1 MIYKA
6 VLGEVKI
13 GMEEDLR
20 EQAKRK
26 VRAKL
31 EELEEA
37 RSKVMRVKKEYDE
50 LLESEVVKE
59 KPTGRVTF
67 GNHPMCEIT
76 DWSITTGGFKDE

>member
-20 EQAKRK
+20 EQARRK

-59 KPTGRVTF
+59 KPTGWITLGGSCIGEV
-67 GNHPMCEIT
+67 T
-76 DWSITTGGFKDE
+76 DWSITTGGFKD